1 MRDISMHP
9 KVTITFSRVGK
20 PARTFHE
27 GFLSDDG
34 LRLVTETAP
43 TAEVCA
49 RTTAA
54 LRERG
59 WLSDEHRVRIVR
71 KIAYYAR
78 PYNIVM
84 FMDEGRRPLGYYCD
98 VVTPVVRRA
107 ADYHMMDLIADAWI
121 RPDGRYKALDL
132 DELDDAVCEGLIHPD
147 QADEIRRHLNRL
159 LDDVDAGRFPSD
171 YLD

>member
-1 MRDISMHP
+1 MHP
-9 KVTITFSRVGK
+9 TITITLSRVGK
-20 PARTFHE
+20 PARTFQE

-34 LRLVTETAP
+34 LRLITETAP
-43 TAEVCA
+43 TDDICA

-59 WLSDEHRVRIVR
+59 WLSDECMVRVVR

-78 PYNIVM
+78 PYNVVV
-84 FMDEGRRPLGYYCD
+84 FMDEGRQPLGYYCD

-107 ADYHMMDLIADAWI
+107 ADYHMTDLIADAWI
-121 RPDGRYKALDL
+121 RPDGRYEALDL
-132 DELDDAVCEGLIHPD
+132 DELDDAVCVGLILPD
-147 QADEIRRHLNRL
+147 QANEIRQHLNRL
-159 LDDVDAGRFPSD
+159 LDDVDDGRFPTH